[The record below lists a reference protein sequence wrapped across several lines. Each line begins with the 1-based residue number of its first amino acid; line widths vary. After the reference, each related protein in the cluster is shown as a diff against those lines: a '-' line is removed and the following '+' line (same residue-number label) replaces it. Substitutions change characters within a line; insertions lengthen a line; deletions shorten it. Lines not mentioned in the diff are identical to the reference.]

1 MRNRI
6 IAGLVALGTVAT
18 AAAVLALAA
27 AAHVAAMSPQ
37 MFYHG

>member
-18 AAAVLALAA
+18 AVGLALASA
-27 AAHVAAMSPQ
+27 ASHVGAINPFMY
-37 MFYHG
+37 YHG